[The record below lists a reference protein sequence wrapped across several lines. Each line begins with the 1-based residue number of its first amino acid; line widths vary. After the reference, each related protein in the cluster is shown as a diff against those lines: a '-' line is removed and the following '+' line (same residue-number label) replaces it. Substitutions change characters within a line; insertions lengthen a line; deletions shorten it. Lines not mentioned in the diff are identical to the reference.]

1 MKIDAPENNYE
12 DPNDFY
18 TLEEAKRYNS
28 NSGMRK
34 AQTILTNDCLE
45 IYYSKRSTS
54 KNIDIFDIGCGTG
67 FSIEYLKNLG
77 YHNLVGIEPSKE
89 MLKYCKEK
97 KLCSF
102 LGGFE
107 DLLKIKEIENKTF
120 DLILS
125 ISALQWVIANKQE
138 MEIKNIIKKIGKDL
152 LLKLKEKGIVVIQ
165 FYPRSEN
172 VFEIVKNSFSRAGFK
187 VSEYIKNLG
196 NSKKQKY
203 FIILEK

>member
-1 MKIDAPENNYE
+1 MKLDVPENNFE

-18 TLEEAKRYNS
+18 NFEEARRYNN
-28 NSGMRK
+28 NSGMK
-34 AQTILTNDCLE
+34 KTQTVLTNDCLE
-45 IYYSKRSTS
+45 IYLSKRADS
-54 KNIDIFDIGCGTG
+54 KNINILDIGCGTG

-77 YHNLVGIEPSKE
+77 YKNVIGIEPSKE

-97 KLCSF
+97 KF
-102 LGGFE
+102 FAYLGGFE
-107 DLLKIKEIENKTF
+107 DLLKIKEINKEF
-120 DLILS
+120 DLIIS

-138 MEIKNIIKKIGKDL
+138 MEIKNIIKKIGKSL

-187 VSEYIKNLG
+187 VSEYIKNSG

>member
-18 TLEEAKRYNS
+18 TLEESKRYDN
-28 NSGMRK
+28 NSGMK
-34 AQTILTNDCLE
+34 KTQTILTNDCLE
-45 IYYSKRSTS
+45 IYYSKRKNS
-54 KNIDIFDIGCGTG
+54 KKTEILDVGCGTG

-77 YHNLVGIEPSKE
+77 YYNVVGIEPSQE

-97 KLCSF
+97 KF
-102 LGGFE
+102 FAYLGGFE

-138 MEIKNIIKKIGKDL
+138 MEIKNIIKKIGKAL

-172 VFEIVKNSFSRAGFK
+172 IFEIVKNSFSRAGFK